1 MAINTE
7 DKRRSIAGYAGP
19 FGVIAPLP
27 TGSLGDADRRHL
39 IGLYRGPLIPL
50 ALFTFLAPAGVSI
63 LFLVADTSGRVL
75 TEISPEISRVSWRWN
90 GAGALSFAMA
100 RTDPKLREEYFV
112 PGHKVLLQFDNGLR
126 DWGGV
131 LTGPREWNGFSV
143 SFEAV
148 SGHWILSKRRT
159 GRGRTFTE
167 TQAGTILTQLL
178 QEADAFYPTG
188 LRPGNIW
195 QGGAG
200 YSPEYHRKTLYD
212 VLAEDLVANLSAGA
226 FDVTPKLENGRIVF
240 YVNLYERQGAN
251 RPGVALVEGQNVTGI
266 RYREIDEAIN
276 VWHLAGEG
284 DGWADDARAYAT
296 AINGESVGRH
306 GMREDSELPS
316 GVTDQAVLDA
326 IAARRLAETAWPT
339 RVLGLTVLNA
349 PPGRFR
355 DYGIGD
361 AVTCRL
367 PSYGFHGV
375 DGLFEVRAQEF
386 FPESNTADVV
396 LLEVTT

>member
-1 MAINTE
+1 MAIDSAN
-7 DKRRSIAGYAGP
+7 KRRSVHGYLGP
-19 FGVIAPLP
+19 FAVIGPVP
-27 TGSLGDADRRHL
+27 DGSLDEYDRKHVA
-39 IGLYRGPLIPL
+39 GVYRGQLISAAVFSL
-50 ALFTFLAPAGVSI
+50 LDPAGVAI
-63 LFLVADTSGRVL
+63 LFLLADTSGRVL
-75 TEISPEISRVSWRWN
+75 TEINPAVQRVSWRRN
-90 GAGALSFAMA
+90 GAGAVSFAMA
-100 RTDPKLREEYFV
+100 VTDPKLREEYFI
-112 PGHKVLLQFDNGLR
+112 PGHKVLLQFDNGLP

-143 SFEAV
+143 AFEAT
-148 SGHWILSKRRT
+148 SGHWILAKRRT

-178 QEADAFYPTG
+178 QEADAFHPTG
-188 LRPGNIW
+188 LQPGNVW

-200 YSPEYHRKTLYD
+200 YSREYHRKTLYD

-226 FDVTPKLENGRIVF
+226 FDVTPKLESGHIVF
-240 YVNLYERQGAN
+240 YVNLYERQGTVK
-251 RPGVALVEGQNVTGI
+251 PGVGLVEGQNVTGI

-296 AINGESVGRH
+296 AVNSESVGRH

-326 IAARRLAETAWPT
+326 IADKRLAETAWPT

-355 DYGIGD
+355 EYGIGD

-367 PSYGFHGV
+367 PSFGFQGV
-375 DGLFEVRAQEF
+375 NGLFEVQAQEF
-386 FPESNTADVV
+386 FPESNTADLV
-396 LLEVTT
+396 LLEVAA